1 VAPSALSEMVHDG
14 EAYVVVAMDRT
25 DDGAMLGHGGPR
37 NTCTWAL
44 EDGPARQQSP
54 RRVERRLQEPLPGAM
69 QLCIVSADGVNRNHE
84 RRAAT
89 RRLVRLPMFGRPASF
104 FFSSQSSIFLLKKKL
119 LQCFPAAIVRT

>member
-1 VAPSALSEMVHDG
+1 MAPSALSEMVRDG

-69 QLCIVSADGVNRNHE
+69 QLRRVSADGVNRNHE

-89 RRLVRLPMFGRPASF
+89 RLGFGWPLF
-104 FFSSQSSIFLLKKKL
+104 VL
-119 LQCFPAAIVRT
+119 TGE

>member
-1 VAPSALSEMVHDG
+1 MAPSALSEMVRDG
-14 EAYVVVAMDRT
+14 EASLSRWT

-69 QLCIVSADGVNRNHE
+69 QLCRVSADGVNRNHE

-89 RRLVRLPMFGRPASF
+89 RLGFGWPLF
-104 FFSSQSSIFLLKKKL
+104 VL
-119 LQCFPAAIVRT
+119 TGE